1 MVYDVLVHF
10 TDGSEKKISEVTTYT
25 LKSEVKA
32 FLIEKNGYIIMI
44 PVDNVLYIGRFFDLK
59 D

>member
-10 TDGSEKKISEVTTYT
+10 VDGSEKKISGVTTYT

-32 FLIEKNGYIIMI
+32 FLVEKNGYVIMI